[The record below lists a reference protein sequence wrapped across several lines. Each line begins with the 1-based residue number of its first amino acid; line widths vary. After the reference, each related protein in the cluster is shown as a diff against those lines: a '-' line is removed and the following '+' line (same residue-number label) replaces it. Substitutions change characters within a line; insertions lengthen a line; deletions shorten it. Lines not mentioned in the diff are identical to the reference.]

1 MSNIDKSMRETKVLA
16 VTEISVRIVG
26 VAHVTI

>member
-1 MSNIDKSMRETKVLA
+1 MSNIDKCMRETKVLA
-16 VTEISVRIVG
+16 GTEISVRIVG